1 MKNAHKI
8 FIATAIAAAI
18 TSPHAAAQDKW
29 PNKPIRMTVSSG
41 AGGGLD
47 FVSRLVAQPLTE
59 ALGQSVVVDNRA
71 GASGSIAAEV
81 TARSAPDG
89 YTVMMLSASLV
100 VYGVVAK
107 TPYDLYKDFD
117 AVSQVAGGP
126 YILSVHPSLPVKSVA
141 ELVAYAKAN
150 PAKLNF
156 ASTGN
161 ASLAHLA
168 GELFGQ
174 STGTKVTHVPY
185 KGVGAALTDLLSGQ
199 VQFSFLS
206 GGSIYNQVR
215 SGKLRALGIASAK
228 RVKVAPD
235 IPTMI
240 EAGVPGY
247 LVTQWHGMVAPRGT
261 PKPIIDRIYKEI
273 VKAVQRPDVMTR
285 LEQDGTD
292 GVASSPQ
299 EFAAFLRSERD
310 QWSRVVKSAGIKI
323 ESALPLSLLQKTMPP
338 AGGIVV
344 FSACL
349 FQVPRPHSPQ

>member
-1 MKNAHKI
+1 MKNIPQTI
-8 FIATAIAAAI
+8 FVAALAVAFAS
-18 TSPHAAAQDKW
+18 TLPQAAAQGQW

-47 FVSRLVAQPLTE
+47 FVSRLVATPLTE

-71 GASGSIAAEV
+71 GASGSIAADV
-81 TARSAPDG
+81 TAHAAADG

-100 VYGVVAK
+100 VYGIVAK

-126 YILSVHPSLPVKSVA
+126 YILTVHPSLPVKSVA

-150 PAKLNF
+150 PAKMNF

-174 STGTKVTHVPY
+174 STGVKVVHVPY

-206 GGSIYNQVR
+206 GGSIFSQVR
-215 SGKLRALGIASAK
+215 GGKLRALAIASSKRAK
-228 RVKVAPD
+228 NAPEL
-235 IPTMI
+235 PTMI

-247 LVTQWHGMVAPRGT
+247 TVTQWHGMVAPRGT
-261 PKPIIDRIYKEI
+261 PKPIIDRLYKEI
-273 VKAVQRPDVMTR
+273 VKAVQRNDVASR

-299 EFAAFLRSERD
+299 EFAAFLRAERD
-310 QWSRVVKSAGIKI
+310 QWSKVVKSANIRI
-323 ESALPLSLLQKTMPP
+323 D
-338 AGGIVV
+338 
-344 FSACL
+344 
-349 FQVPRPHSPQ
+349 

>member
-1 MKNAHKI
+1 MKHLSRIVTFAV
-8 FIATAIAAAI
+8 IAVAGTAA
-18 TSPHAAAQDKW
+18 PVLAQNQW

-47 FVSRLVAQPLTE
+47 FVSRLVASPLTE
-59 ALGQSVVVDNRA
+59 TLGQSVVVDNRA
-71 GASGSIAAEV
+71 GASGSIAADV
-81 TARSAPDG
+81 TAHSAPDG
-89 YTVMMLSASLV
+89 YTFMMLSASLV
-100 VYGVVAK
+100 VYGIVSK
-107 TPYDLYKDFD
+107 TPYDLYRDFD

-126 YILSVHPSLPVKSVA
+126 YILTVHPSLPVKSVA

-174 STGTKVTHVPY
+174 TTGVQVVHVPY

-215 SGKLRALGIASAK
+215 NGKLRALAIASNK
-228 RVKVAPD
+228 RAKVAPD
-235 IPTMI
+235 TPTMI

-247 LVTQWHGMVAPRGT
+247 LVNQWHGMLAPRGT
-261 PKPIIDRIYKEI
+261 PKPVIDRMYREI
-273 VKAVQRPDVMTR
+273 ARALQRPEVVTR
-285 LEQDGTD
+285 FEQDGTD
-292 GVASSPQ
+292 PVGSSPQ
-299 EFAAFLRSERD
+299 EFAAFLRDERD
-310 QWSRVVKSAGIKI
+310 RWTRVVKSANIRI
-323 ESALPLSLLQKTMPP
+323 Q
-338 AGGIVV
+338 
-344 FSACL
+344 
-349 FQVPRPHSPQ
+349 

>member
-1 MKNAHKI
+1 MKRTSSI
-8 FIATAIAAAI
+8 YLTAAVAAAFACAAQN
-18 TSPHAAAQDKW
+18 AAAQSVW

-47 FVSRLVAQPLTE
+47 FVSRLIAAPLTE

-81 TARSAPDG
+81 TAHSAADG

-100 VYGVVAK
+100 VYGIVAK
-107 TPYDLYKDFD
+107 TPYDLYRDFD

-126 YILSVHPSLPVKSVA
+126 YILTVHPSLPVKTVA
-141 ELVAYAKAN
+141 DLVAYAKTN
-150 PAKLNF
+150 PSKLNF

-215 SGKLRALGIASAK
+215 SGKLRALGIASNKRAK
-228 RVKVAPD
+228 AAPD
-235 IPTMI
+235 LPTMI
-240 EAGVPGY
+240 EGGVPGY
-247 LVTQWHGMVAPRGT
+247 VVTQWHGMVAPRGT
-261 PKPIIDRIYKEI
+261 PKPIIDRLYKEI
-273 VKAVQRPDVMTR
+273 VKGVQRADVMSR

-292 GVASSPQ
+292 GIASSPQ
-299 EFAAFLRSERD
+299 EFAAFLRAERD
-310 QWSRVVKSAGIKI
+310 QWSKVVKSAGIRI
-323 ESALPLSLLQKTMPP
+323 E
-338 AGGIVV
+338 
-344 FSACL
+344 
-349 FQVPRPHSPQ
+349 